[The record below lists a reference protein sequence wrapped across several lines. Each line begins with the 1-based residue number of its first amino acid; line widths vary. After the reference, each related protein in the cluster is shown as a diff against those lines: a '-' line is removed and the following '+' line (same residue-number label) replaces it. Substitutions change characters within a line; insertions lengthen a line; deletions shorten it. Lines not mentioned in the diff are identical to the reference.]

1 MKPKKQ
7 NPLHNLRIARERAS
21 QIKQGFFDGR
31 FVERKE
37 PSKKII
43 LGFESIEMR
52 IMNNH
57 CFVSLRGQCQIPN
70 NKRKKERTF

>member
-37 PSKKII
+37 PSKKNY
-43 LGFESIEMR
+43 SR
-52 IMNNH
+52 
-57 CFVSLRGQCQIPN
+57 V
-70 NKRKKERTF
+70 RKHRNEDNELPLFCVIAWSMTDSKQ

>member
-1 MKPKKQ
+1 MDALLKER
-7 NPLHNLRIARERAS
+7 NPL
-21 QIKQGFFDGR
+21 
-31 FVERKE
+31 
-37 PSKKII
+37 KKII

-70 NKRKKERTF
+70 NKRKKEHSKTKKP

>member
-37 PSKKII
+37 PSKKNY
-43 LGFESIEMR
+43 SR
-52 IMNNH
+52 
-57 CFVSLRGQCQIPN
+57 V
-70 NKRKKERTF
+70 RKHRNEDNE